1 MKKRFQSLSSV
12 LSNYRYLLN
21 KLYQCDHRLY
31 RVCFVMIAAG
41 LIIPLSNVILPKLL
55 IWATLWEAPSLA
67 MILGI
72 ILLFFV
78 LSSLCNGFNN
88 YYLRRNGVYLTNF
101 GFKLKEDIQEIS
113 MTMPFPMTEDSG
125 VLDRIKLAKGCI
137 SQVQSIV
144 ETFCRCISA
153 IVLLVGYTALIVR
166 LNLLILPVFAACVLL
181 DALAVRRMEQK
192 LVEKRQP
199 VANADRKKD
208 YLFRTMFDYRFGKD
222 LRLFRLEEM
231 ITEKFTRQRD
241 EKYKLNREME
251 GKRFAAQTVGAVLRL
266 VCEASVYLFLLA
278 AYLNKGLQVDDF
290 VLYTGLTASFQTISR
305 GLTADLGQLFRMNI
319 SIGDYR
325 GFVEGNL
332 SQPETSASGKAEGR
346 QITGGGEIRFEN
358 VSFHYPG
365 TERDV
370 LCGLSLTIEAGSHV
384 SLVGLNGAGKSTIV
398 KLICRLYRPT
408 AGNIYL
414 DGQNIWDCS
423 LEEYRKRLS
432 AVFQESR
439 LFACSLAENIAMEEG
454 SAVDD
459 RRMWEALRAV
469 DMEEKVLR
477 LPQKEQTNI
486 LKYLYDDGVEFSGGE
501 TQRLCI
507 ARAVYKQG
515 DVLLLDEPTAA
526 LDALAEK
533 SIYESFSQVS
543 RGKTTLFISHRLN
556 SNRFCDK
563 VVFLENGR
571 AAAEGSHEQL
581 LESYPPYRELYEM
594 QAKNYK
600 LKEGAAV

>member
-319 SIGDYR
+319 SIGDY
-325 GFVEGNL
+325 
-332 SQPETSASGKAEGR
+332 
-346 QITGGGEIRFEN
+346 
-358 VSFHYPG
+358 
-365 TERDV
+365 
-370 LCGLSLTIEAGSHV
+370 
-384 SLVGLNGAGKSTIV
+384 
-398 KLICRLYRPT
+398 
-408 AGNIYL
+408 
-414 DGQNIWDCS
+414 
-423 LEEYRKRLS
+423 
-432 AVFQESR
+432 
-439 LFACSLAENIAMEEG
+439 
-454 SAVDD
+454 
-459 RRMWEALRAV
+459 
-469 DMEEKVLR
+469 LR
-477 LPQKEQTNI
+477 LRQ
-486 LKYLYDDGVEFSGGE
+486 SGRE
-501 TQRLCI
+501 TDHR
-507 ARAVYKQG
+507 R
-515 DVLLLDEPTAA
+515 
-526 LDALAEK
+526 
-533 SIYESFSQVS
+533 
-543 RGKTTLFISHRLN
+543 RGNTF
-556 SNRFCDK
+556 
-563 VVFLENGR
+563 
-571 AAAEGSHEQL
+571 
-581 LESYPPYRELYEM
+581 
-594 QAKNYK
+594 
-600 LKEGAAV
+600 

>member
-1 MKKRFQSLSSV
+1 MKTPTRSLSSV
-12 LSNYRYLLN
+12 LSNYRYLLK
-21 KLYQCDHRLY
+21 KLHRYDSRLY
-31 RVCFVMIAAG
+31 GVCFVMIAAG
-41 LIIPLSNVILPKLL
+41 LIIPLSNVLLPKLL
-55 IWATLWEAPSLA
+55 IWAALWETPSLA
-67 MILGI
+67 VILGI
-72 ILLFFV
+72 IAAFF
-78 LSSLCNGFNN
+78 LISSLANGFNN

-125 VLDRIKLAKGCI
+125 TLDRMKLAKSCI
-137 SQVQSIV
+137 TQVQSIV
-144 ETFCRCISA
+144 ETFCRCIA
-153 IVLLVGYTALIVR
+153 AAVLLAGYTVLIVR
-166 LNLLILPVFAACVLL
+166 LNLLLLPVFAACVLL
-181 DALAVRRMEQK
+181 DALAAQRMEHK
-192 LVEKRQP
+192 LAEQRQP
-199 VANADRKKD
+199 AANADRKKD

-231 ITEKFTRQRD
+231 ITEKFARQRD
-241 EKYKLNREME
+241 EKYRLNSWME
-251 GKRFAAQTVGAVLRL
+251 GRRFAAQTVGAVLRL
-266 VCEASVYLFLLA
+266 ACEAAVYLFLLA
-278 AYLNKGLQVDDF
+278 AYLNRGLTVDDF

-305 GLTADLGQLFRMNI
+305 GLTADLSQLFRMNV
-319 SIGDYR
+319 SIADYR

-332 SQPETSASGKAEGR
+332 PQAGSDAPGKGER
-346 QITGGGEIRFEN
+346 PRTGGGEIRFEN
-358 VSFHYPG
+358 VSFRYPG
-365 TERDV
+365 AEKDV
-370 LCGLSLTIEAGSHV
+370 LRGLNLTIEAGSHV
-384 SLVGLNGAGKSTIV
+384 SLVGLNGAGKSTVV

-408 AGNIYL
+408 GGRILL
-414 DGQNIWDCS
+414 DGQDIWDCD
-423 LEEYRKRLS
+423 LDTYRQRLS

-454 SAVDD
+454 PAVDSD
-459 RRMWEALRAV
+459 RMWEALRAV
-469 DMEEKVLR
+469 EMEEKVLR
-477 LPQKEQTNI
+477 LPQKEQTNV

-563 VVFLENGR
+563 VVFLENGV